1 MVLPAVSSLFKLHIG
16 YFGDPMNWNMDHS
29 SEIEHLSAS
38 LQFLAFSD
46 AYLASAAHL
55 CSFLAKTPSESSY
68 PRGAAVLSLVF
79 HGIELFL
86 KAAILQK
93 DPTAQFN
100 GKSGHNLYHLSR
112 RYADLYPEENFSFDV
127 PFRAEEIDFGS
138 LDPGIAEE
146 LKAFIAERERD
157 TPADQ
162 VYRYPRDTNGNPWK
176 TVFAFEAS
184 AFSVVI
190 SKAQLDI
197 ARLKESIWNDN

>member
-1 MVLPAVSSLFKLHIG
+1 
-16 YFGDPMNWNMDHS
+16 MNWNMSHN
-29 SEIEHLSAS
+29 SEVAHLSAS

-68 PRGAAVLSLVF
+68 PRGAAVLSLTF

-86 KAAILQK
+86 KAAILKK
-93 DPTAQFN
+93 DPTERFR
-100 GKSGHNLYHLSR
+100 GKDGHNLHHLSR
-112 RYADLYPEENFSFDV
+112 SYADLYPENNFSFDV
-127 PFRAEEIDFGS
+127 PFRADEIDFGS

-146 LKAFIAERERD
+146 LKAFITKHECD
-157 TPADQ
+157 TPVNQ
-162 VYRYPRDTNGNPWK
+162 VYRYPIDINGNPWK
-176 TVFAFEAS
+176 TTFAFEAS

-197 ARLKESIWNDN
+197 ARLKKSIWNDN